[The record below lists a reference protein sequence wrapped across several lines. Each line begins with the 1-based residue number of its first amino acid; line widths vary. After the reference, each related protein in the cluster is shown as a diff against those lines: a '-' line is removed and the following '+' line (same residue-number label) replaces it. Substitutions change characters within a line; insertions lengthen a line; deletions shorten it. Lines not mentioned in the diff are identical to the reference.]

1 MAFVIIV
8 CVVLL
13 TQVSITSDDFK
24 KVSEGNDVGF
34 DVFVSLQFSIFSAEV
49 LNLAF
54 WQRIYAAKDVRNL
67 RIGFLLGGGIISL
80 LTLLFGISCLVLKAN
95 DMRQNRDGEGSP
107 IFVPAFTFFE
117 TLDMPDTTEGLRALI
132 FVLAVCMIA
141 SCADSFQTAITSVI
155 ARSAEASAFV

>member
-1 MAFVIIV
+1 MLYTMVGGLPASIATDWMQGVAIMAFVVIV

-24 KVSEGNDVGF
+24 KVSEGSDVGF

-67 RIGFLLGGGIISL
+67 RIGFLLGGGIISF
-80 LTLLFGISCLVLKAN
+80 LTLL
-95 DMRQNRDGEGSP
+95 
-107 IFVPAFTFFE
+107 
-117 TLDMPDTTEGLRALI
+117 
-132 FVLAVCMIA
+132 
-141 SCADSFQTAITSVI
+141 
-155 ARSAEASAFV
+155 